1 MDIYEITDF
10 KTGVSQAGV
19 NYLQPSDSFQNMVDG
34 FVYRQVLQ
42 SRRGVTKFCPRLAG
56 ETRVY
61 GIFEHILP
69 DGTKE
74 SLVTDKNFLYKY
86 NTTTG
91 VYDQIPF
98 AGSLA
103 AYAGFNLASREDYVS
118 GTSYPTATN
127 GARFVF
133 TGKGMDHVFF
143 YNGTDVRDFTN
154 LADNP
159 NYAAP
164 TLGALTKAFFVFW
177 FGERLNFVVPTIGG
191 TQYSQGLL
199 YSGIRT
205 TSGNGDKFNVAGS
218 GLLQLDTY
226 ENIIGASIL
235 GNVFA
240 FNVER
245 SNWII
250 EKTRDAFNPYF
261 SRKIPGPLGT
271 NASFSMASWA
281 DTVKSMGKT
290 GIIGTDNRESL
301 RVDNK
306 IPNFTTD
313 EINQEEFDQTY
324 GGFDR
329 INNQFL
335 WAYVDAG
342 SGSATQDK
350 VLVENYEFD
359 TWTTYNLRFSCF
371 GQTDLGLNLVWN
383 QIDETQNA
391 SWGRWDTTE
400 EVWNKIG
407 LGASVQKTLAGDD
420 LGFIYELNA
429 DNDDYLTSISAIT
442 QASQAVLTVD
452 ATGILAGDLVVI
464 QNVEGMTEINNYD
477 PDIDPVDFVPY
488 TVVSATPT
496 SITIDEDSTLF
507 TAATPNTGTISKV
520 ISFSADT
527 IPFNP
532 YRSLGRRCYIGYVE
546 FLLDTN
552 AGFLKVDVISDEEET
567 PFISDVL
574 IQPTGVQ
581 KGQEW
586 IGMSVDNESNFMT
599 FRLKQLSPATQVKV
613 TSIRIHCAPG
623 GLTGN

>member
-1 MDIYEITDF
+1 MDVYEITDF
-10 KTGVSQAGV
+10 KTGVSKAGV
-19 NYLQPSDSFQNMVDG
+19 NYLQPSDSFQNMIDG

-42 SRRGVTKFCPRLAG
+42 SRRGITKFASRLDD
-56 ETRVY
+56 ESRVY

-69 DGTKE
+69 DGSKE
-74 SLVTDKNFLYKY
+74 SLVTDANFLYKF

-98 AGSLA
+98 GGSLA
-103 AYAGFNLASREDYVS
+103 AYAGFNLVSREDYVS
-118 GTSYPTATN
+118 GTSYPTASN

-143 YNGTDVRDFTN
+143 YSGTDVRDFTN
-154 LADNP
+154 AGDNP

-164 TLGALTKAFFVFW
+164 TLGALTKAWFVFW
-177 FGERLNFVVPTIGG
+177 FNERLNFVVPTIAGVK
-191 TQYSQGLL
+191 YSQGLL
-199 YSGIRT
+199 FSGIRNAA
-205 TSGNGDKFNVAGS
+205 GNGDKFNVSGS

-226 ENIIGASIL
+226 ENIVAASIL

-240 FNVER
+240 FNLVR

-271 NASFSMASWA
+271 DASFSAALWA
-281 DTVKSMGKT
+281 DTDKSIGKT

-306 IPNFTTD
+306 IPNFTAD

-335 WAYVDAG
+335 WAYVDSG
-342 SGSATQDK
+342 SGSLTQDK
-350 VLVENYEFD
+350 VLVQNYEFD
-359 TWTTYNLRFSCF
+359 TWTKYNLRLSCF
-371 GQTDLGLNLVWN
+371 GQTDLGINLAWN

-400 EVWNKIG
+400 EIWNKIG
-407 LGASVQKTLAGDD
+407 LSAAVQKTLAGDD
-420 LGFIYELNA
+420 LGFIYQLNA
-429 DNDDYLTSISAIT
+429 DYDDYLTSISSIT
-442 QASQAVLTVD
+442 QASQAVLAVD
-452 ATGILAGDLVVI
+452 ATGIQAGDLVVV

-477 PDIDPVDFVPY
+477 PETDPTNFEPY
-488 TVVSATPT
+488 TIITATPT
-496 SITIDEDSTLF
+496 SITINEDSTNF

-546 FLLDTN
+546 FLLESN
-552 AGFLKVDVISDEEET
+552 AGFLKVDVISDQEET
-567 PFISDVL
+567 PFIKDVL
-574 IQPTGVQ
+574 IKPSGTLKQA
-581 KGQEW
+581 EW
-586 IGMSVDNESNFMT
+586 VGMSVDNESNFMT

-613 TSIRIHCAPG
+613 TSIRIHCQPG

>member
-1 MDIYEITDF
+1 MDVYEITDYQ
-10 KTGVSQAGV
+10 TGVSKAGV
-19 NYLQPSDSFQNMVDG
+19 NYLQPSDSFQNMFDG

-42 SRRGVTKFCPRLAG
+42 SRRGIAKFCPRLAG
-56 ETRVY
+56 ETRIY

-86 NTTTG
+86 NTVTG

-98 AGSLA
+98 GGSLA
-103 AYAGFNLASREDYVS
+103 AYPGFNLSSREDYVS
-118 GTSYPTATN
+118 GTSYPTASN

-154 LADNP
+154 LVDNP
-159 NYAAP
+159 DYAAP
-164 TLGALTKAFFVFW
+164 TLGALTKAWFVFW
-177 FGERLNFVVPTIGG
+177 FAERLNFVVPTIAAI
-191 TQYSQGLL
+191 QYSQGLL

-205 TSGNGDKFNVAGS
+205 TSGNGDKFNVVGS

-226 ENIIGASIL
+226 ENIVGASIL

-240 FNVER
+240 FNLER

-281 DTVKSMGKT
+281 DTVKTMGKT
-290 GIIGTDNRESL
+290 GLIGTDNRESL

-306 IPNFTTD
+306 IPRFTED
-313 EINQEEFDQTY
+313 EVNQEEFDQTY

-329 INNQFL
+329 VNDQFL

-342 SGSATQDK
+342 SGSSTQDK
-350 VLVENYEFD
+350 VLVQNYEFD
-359 TWTTYNLRFSCF
+359 TWTTFNLRLSCF
-371 GQTDLGLNLVWN
+371 GQTDLGRNLVWN
-383 QIDETQNA
+383 QIDETENA

-407 LGASVQKTLAGDD
+407 LGVSVQKTLAGDD

-429 DNDDYLTSISAIT
+429 DYDDYLTSISAIT

-452 ATGILAGDLVVI
+452 ATGIQAGDLVVV

-477 PDIDPVDFVPY
+477 PETDPASFEPY
-488 TVVSATPT
+488 TVISATPT
-496 SITIDEDSTLF
+496 SVTLNVDSTLF

-520 ISFSADT
+520 INFSADT

-532 YRSLGRRCYIGYVE
+532 YRSIGRRCYVGYVE
-546 FLLDTN
+546 FLLDTDG
-552 AGFLKVDVISDEEET
+552 GFLKVDVFSDQEES

-586 IGMSVDNESNFMT
+586 VSMSIDNESNFMT

-613 TSIRIHCAPG
+613 TSVRIHCSPG
-623 GLTGN
+623 GLTGY

>member
-1 MDIYEITDF
+1 MEVYEITDI

-42 SRRGVTKFCPRLAG
+42 SRRGITKFCPRLAG
-56 ETRVY
+56 ETRIY

-103 AYAGFNLASREDYVS
+103 AYVGFNLASREDYVS
-118 GTSYPTATN
+118 GTSYPTAS
-127 GARFVF
+127 
-133 TGKGMDHVFF
+133 
-143 YNGTDVRDFTN
+143 NGTDVRDFTN

-226 ENIIGASIL
+226 ENIVGASIL

-306 IPNFTTD
+306 IPNFTSD

-342 SGSATQDK
+342 SGSETQDK

-383 QIDETQNA
+383 QIDETQNT

-407 LGASVQKTLAGDD
+407 LGKSVQKTLAGDD

-429 DNDDYLTSISAIT
+429 DNDDYLTSISAIN

-586 IGMSVDNESNFMT
+586 ISMSVDNESDFMT

-613 TSIRIHCAPG
+613 TSIRIHCQPG